1 MCEAVGWR
9 GGMRRNNNEKRGKG
23 EQRVRVG
30 VKEEGEG
37 VGREV
42 CVGVC
47 VRTCKRERT
56 FVD

>member
-1 MCEAVGWR
+1 
-9 GGMRRNNNEKRGKG
+9 MRRNNNEKRGKG

-30 VKEEGEG
+30 IKEEGEG